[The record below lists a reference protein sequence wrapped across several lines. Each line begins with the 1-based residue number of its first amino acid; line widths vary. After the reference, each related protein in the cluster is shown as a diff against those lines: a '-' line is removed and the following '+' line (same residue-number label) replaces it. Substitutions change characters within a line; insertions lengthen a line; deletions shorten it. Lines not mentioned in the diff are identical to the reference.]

1 MPLPLSL
8 VVKNGSKI
16 RDSVFG
22 VHAGAGV
29 ADRHLDVVA
38 GLQPRVRG
46 DADLVELDVAQLDRD
61 LAAARHGVARVD
73 DEVHQN
79 LLDLR
84 ACRPAPA

>member
-1 MPLPLSL
+1 MPLPPSF

-16 RDSVFG
+16 RDSGVG

-38 GLQPRVRG
+38 GLQSGVRR

-61 LAAARHGVARVD
+61 LAAAPASHRAR
-73 DEVHQN
+73 
-79 LLDLR
+79 
-84 ACRPAPA
+84 